1 MQFFLST
8 IFLNRKDFV
17 WRNSPEIII
26 ASTRTHLYNTFISE
40 AIHPA
45 DHSTLVAIQI
55 DNRGSMAFA
64 AGIDDEHSA
73 YNHQYNDE
81 EKFRI
86 TKSVLY
92 FHDEIPVKVYIKMF
106 TINVKKSN
114 TAKITFL
121 FRDRDQ

>member
-1 MQFFLST
+1 MSSIL
-8 IFLNRKDFV
+8 ILNIKKKQDFV

-26 ASTRTHLYNTFISE
+26 ASTRTHLYNTFISD

-45 DHSTLVAIQI
+45 DTSTLVAIQM

-64 AGIDDEHSA
+64 AGIDDGDSV
-73 YNHQYNDE
+73 YNYPTNDE

-92 FHDEIPVKVYIKMF
+92 FYDKIPVNTFFRFIMAKLNKVRFQFELIWY
-106 TINVKKSN
+106 
-114 TAKITFL
+114 
-121 FRDRDQ
+121 